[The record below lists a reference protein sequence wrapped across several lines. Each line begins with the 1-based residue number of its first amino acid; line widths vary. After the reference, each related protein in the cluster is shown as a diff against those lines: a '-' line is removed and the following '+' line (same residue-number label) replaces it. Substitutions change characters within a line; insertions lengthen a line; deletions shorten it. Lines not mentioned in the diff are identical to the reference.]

1 MAARLLFAAL
11 LLLMVGI
18 NTMALAVEEDF
29 YTCLPG
35 IKPSIGGE
43 MVDVRL
49 DCSGERLVEYKM
61 IFAADRQER

>member
-35 IKPSIGGE
+35 SSPALE
-43 MVDVRL
+43 VRW
-49 DCSGERLVEYKM
+49 
-61 IFAADRQER
+61 